1 MIGLK
6 GRMNVID
13 NSGAVIAECINV
25 LKVKTRQHA
34 DGKATVGECTY
45 AWLPECS
52 RAFES
57 EYMGL
62 KRRCPS
68 EGSVKLVRGYLGPAP
83 GGLNVERSDE
93 IVCVVNKAKPISN
106 ISAASNVQKVRRGDV
121 RRAVVVRTRK
131 ELQRPDGRIVR
142 FDDNACVL
150 LNNKG
155 EMLGTRVTGVVAAE
169 LAKATGADGN
179 GRWSKILSLAP
190 KVV

>member
-6 GRMNVID
+6 GRMNVSSWLRDEKLTEIQVID

-83 GGLNVERSDE
+83 GGLNVERSKEGYLVHDAAFTHE
-93 IVCVVNKAKPISN
+93 GLGLESM
-106 ISAASNVQKVRRGDV
+106 SAVGAFGKLCRGQ
-121 RRAVVVRTRK
+121 
-131 ELQRPDGRIVR
+131 L
-142 FDDNACVL
+142 
-150 LNNKG
+150 
-155 EMLGTRVTGVVAAE
+155 
-169 LAKATGADGN
+169 
-179 GRWSKILSLAP
+179 
-190 KVV
+190 